1 MSYLLDTNILS
12 EVRKPQGNARV
23 KAWFERVS
31 STELYLSVLVLG
43 EIRQGVERLRRR
55 DETQAEVYERW
66 LEGLTTHYAERLLPI
81 DSAVAST
88 WGRLNAPDP
97 LPVIDGL
104 LASTALVHNLTLVTR
119 NTRDVERTGVQLLN
133 PFDSGAGQ
141 H

>member
-12 EVRKPQGNARV
+12 EVRKPQGDARV
-23 KAWFERVS
+23 KGWFEHVS

-66 LEGLTTHYAERLLPI
+66 LNGLTAHYAERLLPI
-81 DSAVAST
+81 DSRVAT
-88 WGRLNAPDP
+88 EWGRLNAPDP

-119 NTRDVERTGVQLLN
+119 NTRDVEHTGVQLYN
-133 PFDSGAGQ
+133 PFDNGTGQ
-141 H
+141 R